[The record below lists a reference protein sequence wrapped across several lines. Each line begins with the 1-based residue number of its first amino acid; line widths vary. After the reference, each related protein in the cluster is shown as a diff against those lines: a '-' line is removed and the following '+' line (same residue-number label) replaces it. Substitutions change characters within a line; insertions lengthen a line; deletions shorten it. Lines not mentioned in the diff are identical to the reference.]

1 MLYKSLSMLINT
13 LNYTPETEALVYGL
27 DLKNALTGQRGGL
40 ESIHSTLECLETL
53 WPFKDICFLGG
64 GGVHL

>member
-13 LNYTPETEALVYGL
+13 LNYTPPTEALVYGL

-40 ESIHSTLECLETL
+40 GSIHSALE
-53 WPFKDICFLGG
+53 
-64 GGVHL
+64 